1 MSLPPLFRLSP
12 IAAAVLAAYALPA
25 SAQTAASVQ
34 VAQSDAAA
42 TLPTVKVEGEAAS
55 AIKADKV
62 SSPKFTQP
70 LVDTPQTINVVKKEL
85 MQQQGALTLS
95 DALRLTPGI
104 TFQQGENGNTTSG
117 DAVFMRGFDS
127 QGSIFVD
134 NIRDISPATRDLF
147 NLEQVEIVKGP
158 AGADNGRGVASGY
171 INLVSKTPF
180 ADDAIGGTLAYGT
193 RDRRRATVDVNR
205 KISDDIAVRLN
216 VVGQDGG
223 VAGRDRVE
231 NQRWGV
237 APSIAFG
244 LGSPTRITLFTQHI
258 FHDNIPDGGVTAIG
272 VSGWRNPTLDSAG
285 VVAQP
290 VDSTNFYGLDSDYE
304 NIDVNTFTGRIE
316 HDIKPGYTVTNISR
330 YSRTSQWRVLT
341 APGPHQTANA
351 AQDFPDV
358 NDPSTW
364 TVNRSRQGI
373 IRHNDLLTNQTNLRG
388 SLATGAVKHDFAGG
402 FEFIEEAQNSPSLV
416 VTATTPAQTQQRA
429 NAYNPDPS
437 DPGVTLSQNGAFTDG
452 RTRTGAVY
460 LNDTAKFGDRNQ
472 FQLSGSLRFERY
484 RTETEAGT
492 LSTAAANPGVTP
504 VGTVLGSRL
513 VKSGTL
519 VTYKAGGLWKP
530 LPNGS
535 VYASYGT
542 SKRPPSGDNFAL
554 SASATN
560 INSAALA
567 PSKADSVEVG
577 TKWDLLDNK
586 LAATAALF
594 RTESKND
601 LARQSG
607 NEIVQYGERRIQG
620 VELGLVGNITEAWQV
635 SVGYTFQ
642 DAKVT
647 SGTIVTDGVP
657 STQTGAAIQFSPKNS
672 ITTWTSYKLPL
683 AFGPITGPLTIGGG
697 LRYVDSQARQINNNF
712 ATITSGI
719 ATIEDYIVVD
729 AVVSYDVT
737 ANVGLQANIY
747 NLLDERYIS
756 AVNNGGGRYQPS
768 IPRSFLLALNIKY

>member
-1 MSLPPLFRLSP
+1 MSSPLFRLSP
-12 IAAAVLAAYALPA
+12 IAAAVLAFHAGPA
-25 SAQTAASVQ
+25 AAQTAPAEP
-34 VAQSDAAA
+34 AT
-42 TLPTVKVEGEAAS
+42 TLPTVKVEDSAAGG
-55 AIKADKV
+55 IKADKV

-70 LVDTPQTINVVKKEL
+70 LLDTPQTISVVKKEL
-85 MQQQGALTLS
+85 MKQQGALTLS

-117 DAVFMRGFDS
+117 DAVFLRGFDS

-180 ADDAIGGTLAYGT
+180 ADDAIGGSLAYGT
-193 RDRRRATVDVNR
+193 RDRRRGTVDVNR
-205 KISDDIAVRLN
+205 KITDDIAVRLN

-223 VAGRDRVE
+223 VAGRDKVE
-231 NQRWGV
+231 SQRWGV

-244 LGSPTRITLFTQHI
+244 LGTPTRITLFTQHI
-258 FHDNIPDGGVTAIG
+258 FHDNVPDGGVVSVG
-272 VSGWRNPTLDSAG
+272 VSGWRNPTLDSPETNPNG
-285 VVAQP
+285 VVAER
-290 VDSTNFYGLDSDYE
+290 VDSSNFYGLDTDYE
-304 NIDVNTFTGRIE
+304 NIDVNTYTGRFE
-316 HDIKPGYTVTNISR
+316 HDIKPGYTVTNTSR
-330 YSRTSQWRVLT
+330 YSRASQWRVLT
-341 APGPHQTANA
+341 APSGAPT
-351 AQDFPDV
+351 FGDV

-364 TVNRSRQGI
+364 TVGRSRQGI
-373 IRHNDLLTNQTNLRG
+373 VRHNELLTNQTNLRG
-388 SLATGAVKHDFAGG
+388 SLTTGVIKHDFASG
-402 FEFIEEAQNSPSLV
+402 FEFIQESQSQPTYA
-416 VTATTPAQTQQRA
+416 VTATTPAQVQQRA
-429 NAYNPDPS
+429 DVYNPNAS
-437 DPGVTLSQNGAFTDG
+437 DPGVDLSYNGAYTDG
-452 RTRTGAVY
+452 RTQTGAAY
-460 LNDTAKFGDRNQ
+460 LNDTAKFGERDQ

-504 VGTVLGSRL
+504 VGTLLGSRL
-513 VKSGTL
+513 TKSGTL

-554 SASATN
+554 SATTTN
-560 INSAALA
+560 INSTALA

-586 LAATAALF
+586 LAVTGALF

-601 LARQSG
+601 IARQSG
-607 NEIVQYGERRIQG
+607 NEIVQYGKRRIQG
-620 VELGLVGNITEAWQV
+620 VELGVVGNLTEAWQL
-635 SVGYTFQ
+635 SAGYTFQ
-642 DAKVT
+642 DAKV
-647 SGTIVTDGVP
+647 SEGTIATDGT
-657 STQTGAAIQFSPKNS
+657 STQSGAAVNFSPKNS

-697 LRYVDSQARQINNNF
+697 LRYIDSQARTINNNLGSV
-712 ATITSGI
+712 TTGVVKV
-719 ATIEDYIVVD
+719 EDYFVVD
-729 AVVSYDVT
+729 AVVSYEVT
-737 ANVGLQANIY
+737 ANLGLQANIY
-747 NLLDERYIS
+747 NLLDEDYVG
-756 AVNNGGGRYQPS
+756 AVNNNGQRYQPS
-768 IPRSFLLALNIKY
+768 IPRSFLLALNFTY